1 MTNAMQA
8 FLFAAEIFA
17 LSFAAI
23 FLFWLAEKLRSV
35 FLSRQV
41 TAIPN
46 RTHRAA

>member
-23 FLFWLAEKLRSV
+23 FLFWLAEKMRTAV
-35 FLSRQV
+35 LSRRV

-46 RTHRAA
+46 RIHRPA

>member
-23 FLFWLAEKLRSV
+23 FLFWSAEKLRSG
-35 FLSRQV
+35 FLEKPSKRDQL
-41 TAIPN
+41 A
-46 RTHRAA
+46 